1 MWHAAF
7 SHCPIAADD
16 DPKGPT
22 VSDLPSSAKV
32 VVIGAGI
39 VGNSV
44 VKHLAAL
51 GWTDILQI
59 DKGPLPNPGGSTGHA
74 SNFIFP
80 VDHNKEMAM
89 LTLDSQRQ
97 YEEMGVSTTSGGI
110 EVARTEERMEEF
122 RRRMTSAKAWG
133 IDSRL
138 LTPAEIKAMVPY
150 IDETI
155 LVGGWY
161 SPTVSVVDSLQAGT
175 LMRQFALDKGVL
187 TVSPVTEVNDIT
199 VDNGK
204 VTGVAT
210 DKGHVAAEH
219 VVIACGVWS
228 PRIAAMAEATI
239 PLTPAVHQMIDV
251 GPIEILQET
260 NNEIGYPIIR
270 DMDTFCYERQTGGS
284 MEVGS
289 YAHRPIFHH
298 PNTIPSIE
306 ESRLSPTELPLTE
319 DDFDPQLEQA
329 IELMP
334 MLGDAEIKYG
344 INGLLSLTPDAM
356 PLVGESVEVKNLW
369 SCAAIWIKE
378 GPGTGR
384 ALAEWMT
391 HGYPEIDPHAS
402 DVARFYGFQ
411 RTEEHI
417 LDRCSEH
424 FNKTYGIVHPRE
436 QWDSRRNRRISSF
449 HERTKALGAVYFEAG
464 GWERPH
470 WYESNQDLLDEY
482 AGQLPAPREHEWDSR
497 WWSPIQNAEHLAM
510 RDSVAMVDL
519 TAFAIFDVTGPGAVD
534 YMNHMTVNQVD
545 RPVGSA
551 VYTPLLN
558 ELGGFRSDLTVLRM
572 GDEHYRVVT
581 GGFDGPRDNYW
592 FRKWLPEDGSVTFE
606 DNTESLCTIG
616 VWGPNARKLVEKVAD
631 GDVSNEGFPYGQ
643 VRQMN
648 IAGVAVTMLRI
659 SYVGE
664 LGWEI
669 TCDMVHGLA
678 LWDALREAGQEFGVT
693 PVGAGVYGTSGRLEK
708 GYRLMGAEL
717 ESEYNP
723 VEAGLARPRVKS
735 ADFIGKGAYLAARD
749 EEPAAHMCTL
759 TVENHRSES
768 GVARHMMG
776 GNEPILTLDGERI
789 LDSHGRVSRV
799 TSAGMGPSVGKFLLL
814 AYLPPEHAI
823 EGTELQVMYQNELF
837 PVKVARVGS
846 QPLFDPDD
854 ARMKA

>member
-1 MWHAAF
+1 
-7 SHCPIAADD
+7 
-16 DPKGPT
+16 

-89 LTLDSQRQ
+89 LTLESQRQ

-110 EVARTEERMEEF
+110 EVARTEERLEELK
-122 RRRMTSAKAWG
+122 RRMTSAKAWG
-133 IDSRL
+133 IESRL
-138 LTPAEIKAMVPY
+138 LTPEEVKELVPFL
-150 IDETI
+150 DETVI
-155 LVGGWY
+155 LGGWY
-161 SPTVSVVDSLQAGT
+161 TPSVSVVDSLQAGT
-175 LMRQFALDKGVL
+175 LMRQYALDRGAL
-187 TVSPVTEVNDIT
+187 TVSPVTEVLDIE
-199 VDNGK
+199 VKDGK
-204 VTGVAT
+204 VAGVET
-210 DKGHVAAEH
+210 NKGYVDCAY
-219 VVIACGVWS
+219 VVVACGVWS
-228 PRIAAMAEATI
+228 PRIAAMAGTTI

-251 GPIEILQET
+251 GPLDELQAT
-260 NNEIGYPIIR
+260 NNEIGFPIVR

-306 ESRLSPTELPLTE
+306 ESRLSPTELPLTQ

-334 MLGDAEIKYG
+334 FLGDAEMKYG

-356 PLVGESVEVKNLW
+356 PLVGESVEVANLW

-378 GPGTGR
+378 GPGTGK
-384 ALAEWMT
+384 AIAEWMT
-391 HGYPEIDPHAS
+391 YGYPEIDPHAS
-402 DVARFYGFQ
+402 DVARFYDSQ

-417 LDRCSEH
+417 LARCAEH

-436 QWDSRRNRRISSF
+436 QWESRRDLFKSSL
-449 HERTKALGAVYFEAG
+449 HERTSALGAVFFEAG
-464 GWERPH
+464 IWERPH
-470 WYESNQDLLDEY
+470 WYESNAGLVDKY
-482 AGQLPAPREHEWDSR
+482 ADRLPEPREHEWDGR
-497 WWSPIQNAEHLAM
+497 WWSPIQNAEHLAL
-510 RDSVAMVDL
+510 RDSVGMVDL
-519 TAFAIFDVTGPGAVD
+519 TAFAFFDFTGPGVVD
-534 YMNHMTVNQVD
+534 YMNYMTVNQVD
-545 RPVGSA
+545 RPVGSGI
-551 VYTPLLN
+551 YTPLLN
-558 ELGGFRSDLTVLRM
+558 HSGGFRSDLTVLRM
-572 GDEHYRVVT
+572 GDDHYRVVT
-581 GGFDGPRDNYW
+581 GGFDGPRDKYW
-592 FRKWLPEDGSVTFE
+592 FNKWLPSDGSVTFE
-606 DNTESLCTIG
+606 DKTHDLCTIG
-616 VWGPNARKLVEKVAD
+616 VWGPNARKVVEKVAD
-631 GDVSNEGFPYGQ
+631 GDVSNEGFLYGK
-643 VRQMN
+643 VHQMN
-648 IAGVAVTMLRI
+648 VAGIPVTMLRI

-669 TCDMVHGLA
+669 TCAMENGPA
-678 LWDALREAGQEFGVT
+678 LWDALWEAGEEFGVV

-735 ADFIGKGAYLAARD
+735 VDFIGRETYMKARD

-759 TVENHRSES
+759 TVENHRSAS

-776 GNEPILTLDGERI
+776 GNEPILTLESERI

-799 TSAGMGPSVGKFLLL
+799 TSAGMGPSVGKYLLL
-814 AYLPPEHAI
+814 AYLPPEYAV

-854 ARMKA
+854 ERMKV